1 MKRSDPDI
9 LGRVLVR
16 SAAASLSNARV
27 AAYAAG
33 SLLGGRVG
41 VFFER
46 RLSRQLAAGLR
57 ARKLKGVH
65 AHRQEFFH

>member
-1 MKRSDPDI
+1 M

-16 SAAASLSNARV
+16 SATAALSNARV

-33 SLLGGRVG
+33 SLLGGRMG

-57 ARKLKGVH
+57 ARQMKWVR
-65 AHRQEFFH
+65 AHSQEFFH